1 MTIGDINVMSILN
14 NNSPQKYNVVVN
26 GSVVLSGV
34 DYSIA
39 ANYIADMNKKGLY
52 EDSKIIPILENG
64 MSVLLG

>member
-1 MTIGDINVMSILN
+1 MSILN
-14 NNSPQKYNVVVN
+14 NNAPQKYNVVVN

-34 DYSIA
+34 DYAIA

-52 EDSKIIPILENG
+52 EDSKIIPVLENG